1 MKARNICMNMQAE
14 KGADLRIVEYFD
26 DQIKKYEFQ
35 LGITPGI
42 LEASLVRENQQ
53 LQEQK

>member
-1 MKARNICMNMQAE
+1 MNMQAE